1 LDDIDEVLRR
11 IGRRVIVVIDDL
23 DRLDSKT
30 VNNVLFATRRTLKL
44 SQATYILC
52 YDTEVLVDN
61 EEGSRARE
69 FLEKFVTVKLSL
81 FVDSSKLRDFLR
93 QDWKQDGT
101 QFGLVPPDTMIKL
114 GAVLNELAEIL
125 DGELAANYLSLVG
138 DLRKVKRFINAI
150 LMMQIEKTDL
160 GRTDFNKRDL
170 INLMLLHL
178 HYPGVFRR
186 IYAEETEG

>member
-1 LDDIDEVLRR
+1 DISFLGFKLSLEPSQETVDELLDDIDEVLRR

-30 VNNVLFATRRTLKL
+30 INNVLFATRRTLKL

-52 YDTEVLVDN
+52 YDTEVLVGN

-93 QDWKQDGT
+93 RDWKQDGA

-125 DGELAANYLSLVG
+125 DGELATNYLSLV
-138 DLRKVKRFINAI
+138 
-150 LMMQIEKTDL
+150 
-160 GRTDFNKRDL
+160 
-170 INLMLLHL
+170 
-178 HYPGVFRR
+178 
-186 IYAEETEG
+186 